1 MTIPAEPAIVR
12 RLWPV
17 ERAALAAHLLRLD
30 ACDRRLRFCVP
41 VGDRAIQRYVH
52 EIDWLRSDVLG
63 CFVAGEL
70 RGAAELI
77 RDPAPGPAGAEASVS
92 VERACRGMGLGS
104 ALMGRLLLA
113 ARNRLVHRVD
123 MLCLA
128 ENALMRRIARQHG
141 SVILTE
147 DGQVAG
153 RIVLSPPTPASV
165 LAEATA
171 EGAGVARSLLDIA
184 VPPDRPAG
192 PLRRA

>member
-41 VGDRAIQRYVH
+41 VGDRAIQRYVD
-52 EIDWLRSDVLG
+52 EVDWLRSDVLG

-77 RDPAPGPAGAEASVS
+77 RHPRTGPAMAEASIS
-92 VERACRGMGLGS
+92 VERACRGNGLGS
-104 ALMGRLLLA
+104 ALTSRLLLS
-113 ARNRLVHRVD
+113 ARNRLVRRVD

-128 ENALMRRIARQHG
+128 DNAMMRRIARRHA
-141 SVILTE
+141 SVILSE
-147 DGQVAG
+147 NGQVSG
-153 RIVLSPPTPASV
+153 RIVPSPPTPGS
-165 LAEATA
+165 LFAEAAA
-171 EGAGVARSLLDIA
+171 ESAGVARSMLDIA

-192 PLRRA
+192 LLRRA